1 MELEY
6 AGVCFVS
13 LSIIFL
19 RSIHSVVCIRSLF
32 FFCRESYPRVWMH
45 HILLICSPGRGH
57 LGCNQCGATMSHG
70 AMNICIEI
78 SMVDVFRLTWVD
90 P

>member
-1 MELEY
+1 
-6 AGVCFVS
+6 
-13 LSIIFL
+13 
-19 RSIHSVVCIRSLF
+19 
-32 FFCRESYPRVWMH
+32 MH

-57 LGCNQCGATMSHG
+57 LGCNPCGATMSHG